1 MKLSE
6 LQGRITYLLETF
18 GDGEIG
24 RIETLHDDGV
34 IDTKKV
40 GLKPVKVDINRY
52 CVNGN
57 VQGEGNIL
65 DGFQI
70 FVD

>member
-24 RIETLHDDGV
+24 RIENLHDDGN
-34 IDTKKV
+34 IDNRKV
-40 GLKPVKVDINRY
+40 GLKPVKVGVNKY
-52 CVNGN
+52 CVNGK
-57 VQGEGNIL
+57 VEDEGNIL
-65 DGFQI
+65 EGYQI
-70 FVD
+70 FID

>member
-1 MKLSE
+1 M
-6 LQGRITYLLETF
+6 ETF

-24 RIETLHDDGV
+24 RIENLYDDGV
-34 IDTKKV
+34 IDNRKV
-40 GLKPVKVDINRY
+40 GLKPVKVGVNRY

-57 VQGEGNIL
+57 VQEEGNIL